1 MLCQACSGSK
11 LIAKE
16 SALERKELKA
26 LLVSNIS
33 YFDFP
38 VLKLFC

>member
-1 MLCQACSGSK
+1 MLCQARSGSK
-11 LIAKE
+11 LIATE
-16 SALERKELKA
+16 SGLERKEFKA
-26 LLVSNIS
+26 LLVSTVL